1 VCGDCL
7 CGAQTI
13 RGVLHDARLSL
24 DHTKLAP
31 HKFFLN
37 GVTQLIS
44 LTSSTAGDLSRIQ
57 QLPATELLLLLRAK
71 WTVLKNHHE
80 TTALCERLG
89 SSHS

>member
-1 VCGDCL
+1 VCGGCL

-24 DHTKLAP
+24 DHTRRECTKF
-31 HKFFLN
+31 HKDLFWG

-44 LTSSTAGDLSRIQ
+44 LTARDLSRTV
-57 QLPATELLLLLRAK
+57 ASSSFAK
-71 WTVLKNHHE
+71 WTVLKNYDE

-89 SSHS
+89 TLRS

>member
-24 DHTKLAP
+24 DHTRGDCT
-31 HKFFLN
+31 KFHEDIFWG

-44 LTSSTAGDLSRIQ
+44 LTARDLSGNRTV
-57 QLPATELLLLLRAK
+57 ASSSFAK
-71 WTVLKNHHE
+71 WTVLKNYDE